1 MSYKLDSSKLSNIIA
16 KATQETIE
24 QIEKIAPLNDGS
36 KLDTISIHLNG
47 KEIKLSKED
56 YDNLNLRNI
65 EIRNKMKESI
75 KELTSQLKDD
85 IKNQKAPL
93 KTKP

>member
-1 MSYKLDSSKLSNIIA
+1 MSYKIDSSKLSSIISA
-16 KATQETIE
+16 ATQETIE
-24 QIEKIAPLNDGS
+24 QIEKITPLNDAS

-47 KEIKLSKED
+47 KEFKLSKED

-75 KELTSQLKDD
+75 KELTSLLKDD
-85 IKNQKAPL
+85 IKNQKTNL
-93 KTKP
+93 KGKQ